1 MEEDPYAVLGV
12 SRDAT
17 QDEMKKR
24 YLYLVKKWH
33 PDTFQDERGRL
44 EAEAQFKK
52 IQRAFTYAT
61 GKYRSPGNF
70 RNAYVVCTAHAS
82 IDAF

>member
-1 MEEDPYAVLGV
+1 MEAEPHAVLGV

-24 YLYLVKKWH
+24 YLELVKKWH
-33 PDTFQDERGRL
+33 PDTFQDERGRR

-52 IQRAFTYAT
+52 IQRAFTHAT
-61 GKYRSPGNF
+61 GKYRSPGYF
-70 RNAYVVCTAHAS
+70 RNAYVICIAHAS
-82 IDAF
+82 IIML

>member
-1 MEEDPYAVLGV
+1 MDEDPYAVLGV

-24 YLYLVKKWH
+24 YLDLVKKWH
-33 PDTFQDERGRL
+33 PDTFQDERGRR

-52 IQRAFTYAT
+52 IQRAFTHAT

-70 RNAYVVCTAHAS
+70 RNPYVICTAHVA
-82 IDAF
+82 IVI